1 MAQDFERKL
10 TANVSTADVTTD
22 ILHGAVDSDD
32 AVVGIRFANTHAT
45 DAVTVDCYIRSAGG
59 NYYIVKAAPIPQG
72 GPLELIDGGSKIVMQ
87 SGDVLYAKAG
97 TASSVDCIVS
107 YVDAIS
113 T

>member
-22 ILHGAVDSDD
+22 ILHGAIDSDD

-45 DAVTVDCYIRSAGG
+45 DAVTVDCYIRSGGG

-72 GPLELIDGGSKIVMQ
+72 GSLELIDGGSKIVMQ